1 MSFGIVT
8 FGSLAASGAYMAW
21 SDLVR
26 RRLPNVVAA
35 GLAIAGLA
43 AGLALVGSDHT
54 FSSLIHMLVA
64 LGIGFCVSALDLVGS
79 GDAKYYA
86 GVAAWFPL
94 SEAFRL
100 LGWVAL
106 AGFLIAL
113 IWLIWMR
120 SAPSPEEDEADFAK
134 VPFGI
139 AIAAGA
145 VLASA
150 GLFH

>member
-1 MSFGIVT
+1 MNYGLLT

-26 RRLPNVVAA
+26 RRLPGGVAA
-35 GLAIAGLA
+35 VLAVAGLA
-43 AGLALVGSDHT
+43 ASMTLPGGHHAFSGLL
-54 FSSLIHMLVA
+54 HMLIA
-64 LGIGFCVSALDLVGS
+64 LGIGFCVPALDLVGS

-113 IWLIWMR
+113 IWLIWTR
-120 SAPSPEEDEADFAK
+120 SVPDPDGGEGDFNQ

-139 AIAAGA
+139 AIAAGS

-150 GLFH
+150 GLFA